1 MENKKINEVEEIEE
15 VQETEE
21 TKSEGFGAKVVG
33 GFKKHGKKI
42 AIGVAS
48 VVGLGIAYCLG
59 AKSAGKDEDS
69 ECEIEEDIFEVE
81 FAEENETE

>member
-15 VQETEE
+15 VQETE

-69 ECEIEEDIFEVE
+69 EYENEEDIFEDE
-81 FAEENETE
+81 FTAVDEAE